1 MVSPLGLLE
10 GVVSLTDVVLG
21 AEESGSALLRRELAV
36 ALREMVQKHGDRRV
50 IEVNPFV
57 ED

>member
-1 MVSPLGLLE
+1 M
-10 GVVSLTDVVLG
+10 SLTDVVLG